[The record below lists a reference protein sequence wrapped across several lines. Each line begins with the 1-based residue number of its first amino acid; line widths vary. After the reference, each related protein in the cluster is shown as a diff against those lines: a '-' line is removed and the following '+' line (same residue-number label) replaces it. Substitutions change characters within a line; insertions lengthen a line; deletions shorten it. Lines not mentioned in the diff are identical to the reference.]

1 MTLYLLICCLPEMKK
16 TITIFIVVVLM
27 AMLCVLSSEALTK
40 DLIRLDDGRIIEV
53 DACWVVG
60 DQVFSQSGD
69 FFEIHAR
76 HQVLDMA
83 SGFPTDLAQLRLRF
97 DYLSARGF
105 SFRLES
111 LDKKS
116 LNVLGATLVLAL
128 LFFLSVRFM
137 RRFVRRWKQAGGRK
151 PSSLGGTIHD
161 SDGKACPRLA
171 GLADVEKHFLEIFRC
186 QLGAGSAAQARIKPL
201 KAKPGYRGGVYRLEV
216 FHDGEWRQRRMSI
229 SLLGEGTSSKSQCFY
244 VIYDT
249 HLVIKIPPVPIADF
263 SDYRK
268 RLGQEASVARRL
280 GERPCIIPNVTAILS
295 RIHRFDPPE
304 TDPERLETRYLHWLA
319 ADPANQRHLRIAGS
333 FAFFMDMSR
342 YMFLSY
348 IMAQLGDVPARLAEV
363 VREDIE
369 LVDSPERVEEKYGEV
384 QGPIGFEIQTLFA
397 VVADRLQGLTGRREE
412 FAAVTDSEKQE
423 WLLRRMA
430 GLFPLTGQDGSQS
443 MPEWLARLFDGLMVD
458 HRSTAHAYRRLV
470 NNEAQRR
477 AFGQAM
483 PRMVGLATNMLEL
496 MVWLGQSCVAMRDL
510 KPDNLLVAGDPKQYP
525 HFLSDPERFAIGL
538 IDVETAVVYPE
549 TSKGRFDQPQLGG
562 TPPYATPS
570 HFFPNSVLKNACGD
584 LGRVLHFQDWYA
596 VIAIIFEIVTGRRL
610 FIQTAAM
617 VPDLILAIRQRKT
630 SGKSPQA
637 LFDEFSQQFW
647 VTARDELHRR
657 IAGDAARLE
666 AVTVILPDGLHE
678 DLAAY
683 LSARRKALDRQIE
696 ETLASHDLI
705 VDESHRKELAHSDMA
720 AFRKLM
726 SRYQKQRSPAAEG
739 LLSVLFALVPLK
751 QAQEEEVRLDQ
762 ALSRDPVRITVKDL
776 IPLMFDMIESVMRPA
791 EAPAESTPSEPASVP
806 SADAKESGTLGFTY
820 SVSEPP
826 PD

>member
-1 MTLYLLICCLPEMKK
+1 MKK
-16 TITIFIVVVLM
+16 TVTIFIVVVVV
-27 AMLCVLSSEALTK
+27 AMLCVLSTEALTK

-53 DACWVVG
+53 DACWFLG
-60 DQVFSQSGD
+60 DQVFCQSGD
-69 FFEIHAR
+69 LFEIHTR
-76 HQVLDMA
+76 QQVLETA
-83 SGFPTDLAQLRLRF
+83 SGFPTDLAQLRLRL
-97 DYLSARGF
+97 DYLSSRGF
-105 SFRLES
+105 SFRLGNW
-111 LDKKS
+111 DKKT
-116 LNVLGATLVLAL
+116 LNALGVTLILAFL
-128 LFFLSVRFM
+128 VFFSVRFM
-137 RRFVRRWKQAGGRK
+137 RRSFRRWRLAAGRK
-151 PSSLGGTIHD
+151 PSGVGGAIQD
-161 SDGKACPRLA
+161 LDGKACPRLA

-186 QLGAGSAAQARIKPL
+186 QLGAKFEVQARIKPL
-201 KAKPGYRGGVYRLEV
+201 KAKPGDRGGLYRLEV

-263 SDYRK
+263 SDYLK
-268 RLGQEASVARRL
+268 RLGQEANVARRL

-304 TDPERLETRYLHWLA
+304 TNPERLETRYLQWLA

-348 IMAQLGDVPARLAEV
+348 IMAQLGDVPTRLAEV

-369 LVDSPERVEEKYGEV
+369 LVDSPERFEEKYGED
-384 QGPIGFEIQTLFA
+384 QGSIGFEIQTLFA
-397 VVADRLQGLTGRREE
+397 VFADRLRGMTGRREE
-412 FAAVTDSEKQE
+412 LTAVTEQEKQE
-423 WLLRRMA
+423 WLLKRMA
-430 GLFPLTGQDGSQS
+430 GLYPLAGQDGSQS
-443 MPEWLARLFDGLMVD
+443 MPEWLARLFDGLLVD
-458 HRSTAHAYRRLV
+458 HQSTAHAYRQLA
-470 NNEAQRR
+470 NSEAQRR

-483 PRMVGLATNMLEL
+483 PRMVGLATNMLDL
-496 MVWLGQSCVAMRDL
+496 LVWLGESCVAMRDL

-549 TSKGRFDQPQLGG
+549 SSKGRFDQPQLGG

-570 HFFPNSVLKNACGD
+570 HFFPNSVLITECGD

-596 VIAIIFEIVTGRRL
+596 VVGIIFEIVTKRRL

-617 VPDLILAIRQRKT
+617 IPDLILAIRQRKK

-637 LFDEFSQQFW
+637 LFNEFSQQFW
-647 VTARDELHRR
+647 VTARDELDRR

-666 AVTVILPDGLHE
+666 AVTVTLPDGLQG

-683 LSARRKALDRQIE
+683 LRARRTTLDRQIE
-696 ETLASHDLI
+696 ETIAAQDLI
-705 VDESHRKELAHSDMA
+705 VDESQRKELAHSDLT
-720 AFRKLM
+720 AFRQLM
-726 SRYQKQRSPAAEG
+726 SRYQKQKSPTAEG

-751 QAQEEEVRLDQ
+751 QAQGEEVRLDEV
-762 ALSRDPVRITVKDL
+762 LSRNPACITVKDL
-776 IPLMFDMIESVMRPA
+776 LPLMFDMIESVMRPDD
-791 EAPAESTPSEPASVP
+791 APVESSHSEPASGP
-806 SADAKESGTLGFTY
+806 PADEKESGTLGFTY
-820 SVSEPP
+820 SVHVPP